1 MNGNRAYLELIEHGL
16 EYTGDAPNC
25 PKAPILDLLEFSEG
39 QSHLEMASAWRLAPG
54 TARRIEDTMGYAPDG
69 GWGALVVLA
78 AASGFFAVREEGFVP
93 LVASRNAS
101 TENIRSRL
109 MEGFTR
115 WLAPPQTMAGLLV
128 GMGLH
133 PMWGLRVAHEV
144 RSRLSEVHT
153 PLKDGR
159 IFPAQN
165 LRVVEEMM
173 FGAIGAIFGV
183 LGELDPT
190 MSYPV
195 DALAQVI
202 ATSFATSR
210 QTHAPRMVS
219 VAGALPVFADV
230 NVESGCQ
237 EFASQDLL
245 RAVLI
250 PAGAARVLPNDRFVT
265 HDEAFKKVRIGEL
278 TNEEVATCCNW
289 FRASDP
295 ATLVA

>member
-16 EYTGDAPNC
+16 NYQGEAPTC
-25 PKAPILDLLEFSEG
+25 PGVALLDLLAFSEG
-39 QSHLEMASAWRLAPG
+39 QSHLDMASAWRLAPG
-54 TARRIEDTMGYAPDG
+54 TARRIEDALGYAPDG

-93 LVASRNAS
+93 LLTAEEAS
-101 TENIRSRL
+101 TDRIRARL

-144 RSRLSEVHT
+144 RSRLSDVHT

-165 LRVVEEMM
+165 LCVVEEMM
-173 FGAIGAIFGV
+173 FSAIAAIFGV
-183 LGELDPT
+183 LAELDPSK
-190 MSYPV
+190 SYPV

-202 ATSFATSR
+202 STSFSTSR
-210 QTHAPRMVS
+210 KTHTPRMVS
-219 VAGALPVFADV
+219 VVGALPVFAEVDT
-230 NVESGCQ
+230 ESGCQ

-265 HDEAFKKVRIGEL
+265 SREAFKSAQIGEL
-278 TNEEVATCCNW
+278 TTEDVQTCCHW
-289 FRASDP
+289 FRADDP
-295 ATLVA
+295 GCLVA